1 MKIQRTQHKNALAT
15 AFAAKPTIEEEVELQ
30 KLSIVEE
37 LLQFLRRNDI
47 KRSELA
53 ERMGVRPSRI
63 TAMLDGSANLT
74 IESLVR
80 AGRAVGADLKQTFVP
95 SGEKGHW
102 VSVATPTGSQ
112 DRNCIPVNFPAR
124 RVHQAPSP
132 KLSNPK
138 PADRDAE
145 DAA

>member
-1 MKIQRTQHKNALAT
+1 MKILRTHNKSALAT
-15 AFAAKPTIEEEVELQ
+15 AFAEEPSIEEEVELQ
-30 KLSIVEE
+30 KLTVVEE
-37 LLQFLRRNDI
+37 LLQFLRRNGI

-63 TAMLDGSANLT
+63 TAMLNGSSNLT
-74 IESLVR
+74 IETLIR

-95 SGEKGHW
+95 AGDKGHW
-102 VSVATPTGSQ
+102 VSVAPHSSSQ
-112 DRNCIPVNFPAR
+112 DGICIPVSFPAR

-132 KLSNPK
+132 RLPNSQTV
-138 PADRDAE
+138 DHDAE

>member
-1 MKIQRTQHKNALAT
+1 MKIQRTRNKDALAT

-30 KLSIVEE
+30 KLTVVEE
-37 LLQFLRRNDI
+37 LLQFLRRSGI

-53 ERMGVRPSRI
+53 ERMGVRTSRI

-95 SGEKGHW
+95 AGEKGHW
-102 VSVATPTGSQ
+102 ISVAPITGSR
-112 DRNCIPVNFPAR
+112 DRNCIAVSFPTR

-132 KLSNPK
+132 RLHNPK

>member
-1 MKIQRTQHKNALAT
+1 MKIQRTHNKDALAT

-30 KLSIVEE
+30 KLTIVEE
-37 LLQFLRRNDI
+37 LLQFLRRNGI

-95 SGEKGHW
+95 AGDKGHW
-102 VSVATPTGSQ
+102 VSVATPTDSR
-112 DRNCIPVNFPAR
+112 DRTCIAVSFPAR
-124 RVHQAPSP
+124 RVRQAPSP
-132 KLSNPK
+132 KLPNPQT
-138 PADRDAE
+138 ADRDAE